1 MIRSAAEE
9 AFRSVSAVAGTL
21 ARLAY
26 LAELQTAP
34 GVYRHWGLEKDYG
47 EEATHIAFR
56 SAHLLIVETVLQTDF
71 SELLMEIRLNADGEN
86 VSATEWFRR
95 ILEAPCLDPG
105 KSGEQIYLHF
115 KYVLAALQALVARSV

>member
-9 AFRSVSAVAGTL
+9 AFRSVSAVPGTL

-26 LAELQTAP
+26 LAKLQTAP
-34 GVYRHWGLEKDYG
+34 GVYRHWGLERDYG

-56 SAHLLIVETVLQTDF
+56 SAHLLIVETILQTDF
-71 SELLMEIRLNADGEN
+71 SELLLEIRLNADDEN
-86 VSATEWFRR
+86 VSTTEWLRR
-95 ILEAPCLDPG
+95 ILEAPCLDPC

-115 KYVLAALQALVARSV
+115 KYVLAALQVLAAHSG